1 MGEKFEWI
9 HFSSLAFQVNRTTTH
24 LHRHIMALFFHFLVS
39 ASSKFLSHMLQ
50 YYMQRF
56 MIFFRENVI
65 FFSFLQKKWLDVVYI
80 GMRKWASILSF
91 SQYSS
96 WRKKIHIFSISFQKW
111 VYSSYYFFVLLYIVR
126 SSTQVKVTSSS

>member
-65 FFSFLQKKWLDVVYI
+65 FFFSF
-80 GMRKWASILSF
+80 
-91 SQYSS
+91 
-96 WRKKIHIFSISFQKW
+96 RKKMVRCCIYRYEEMSKHSFFLSVLLLKKKNTYILHFFPKMGIFFI
-111 VYSSYYFFVLLYIVR
+111 FFLYLLYILR
-126 SSTQVKVTSSS
+126 RSTQVKVTSSS